1 MSYRKPAPSL
11 ELSYF
16 STTLLKKNE
25 EGLNKELTTIKVCKS
40 IHCHL
45 SCLLEIWLGHE
56 ITLKESPT
64 ADLIVLLSF
73 GPGFNQNTLERW
85 IWVFFWKQ
93 SSLVAPFPQS
103 PQPWPWTRWQ
113 RWSQPCW
120 CARTGS
126 PQASACPP
134 ASYPLCSP
142 DFIKGF
148 RINHVQH
155 CNAHQVPYE
164 GDGWE
169 DNGLVRGD
177 THILQTR
184 HLEHTFGLNK

>member
-73 GPGFNQNTLERW
+73 GPGFNQNTLEKVNLGFLLETKLTGCSLPSKSSTMALNPLAAVKSALLMCSHW
-85 IWVFFWKQ
+85 ITTGICL
-93 SSLVAPFPQS
+93 SSCLL
-103 PQPWPWTRWQ
+103 
-113 RWSQPCW
+113 
-120 CARTGS
+120 
-126 PQASACPP
+126 P
-134 ASYPLCSP
+134 AL
-142 DFIKGF
+142 
-148 RINHVQH
+148 
-155 CNAHQVPYE
+155 
-164 GDGWE
+164 
-169 DNGLVRGD
+169 L
-177 THILQTR
+177 T
-184 HLEHTFGLNK
+184 